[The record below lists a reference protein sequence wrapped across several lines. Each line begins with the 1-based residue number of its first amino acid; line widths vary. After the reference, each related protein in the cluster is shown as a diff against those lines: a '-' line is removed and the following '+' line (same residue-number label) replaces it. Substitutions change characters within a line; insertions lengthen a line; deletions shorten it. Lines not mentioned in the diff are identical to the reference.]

1 MNTTSG
7 HTWWVLS
14 WHMLPCSVSVT
25 LPKICPPWGSRR
37 PPDISTSPGGAPG
50 TLAPAYLEPCVAG
63 RRCLEPRSPPG
74 GGRRAAAAA
83 RGASRAAS
91 SCWVQIP
98 IELGARGRQRKA
110 RSRRQPGEAG
120 LQRWFQRL
128 GPGEGRAGGRASV
141 RRRLQQLEEGPAA
154 ASGDSEAS
162 RHFSWPLFGLAAEL
176 CPPQSAPQLPELG
189 VLGTH
194 QHPPTKEGTH
204 CGAPGLVW
212 EKTLSSVA
220 VRVFSSSQS
229 GPQGVR

>member
-1 MNTTSG
+1 MNATSR
-7 HTWWVLS
+7 HAWWVLS
-14 WHMLPCSVSVT
+14 WHMLPCSVSMT
-25 LPKICPPWGSRR
+25 LPKICWPWGSRR
-37 PPDISTSPGGAPG
+37 PPDISTTPGGAPG
-50 TLAPAYLEPCVAG
+50 TLAPAYLEPCGAG

-128 GPGEGRAGGRASV
+128 GPGEGRAGGRASA

-176 CPPQSAPQLPELG
+176 SVLLRALPSCRSWGSLVPTSIPLLRRGPTVGHQAWFGKKHFLLWLSGFSA
-189 VLGTH
+189 
-194 QHPPTKEGTH
+194 HP
-204 CGAPGLVW
+204 
-212 EKTLSSVA
+212 
-220 VRVFSSSQS
+220 SQDPK
-229 GPQGVR
+229 G